1 MVTIKQKS
9 TVNTQKIK
17 IKESKHTSI
26 ENHQIAKKEKKKGT
40 EELQNNQN
48 TCYVLSLH
56 DGNKYI
62 LINNYL
68 KCT

>member
-48 TCYVLSLH
+48 TCNVLSLH

>member
-48 TCYVLSLH
+48 TVT
-56 DGNKYI
+56 KQQ
-62 LINNYL
+62 
-68 KCT
+68 